1 MKYQKR
7 KRLKLFFKQLVN
19 ETGAINLTLT
29 SMEHACITHN
39 INGNIKVNRTIL
51 TNPGQK
57 LGHLFEAK
65 QLKHEVMTSL
75 KSTIWNLTL

>member
-1 MKYQKR
+1 
-7 KRLKLFFKQLVN
+7 
-19 ETGAINLTLT
+19 
-29 SMEHACITHN
+29 MEHACITHN

-57 LGHLFEAK
+57 LGHLFEVK

-75 KSTIWNLTL
+75 KSTIWNLTS

>member
-1 MKYQKR
+1 
-7 KRLKLFFKQLVN
+7 
-19 ETGAINLTLT
+19 
-29 SMEHACITHN
+29 MEHACITHN

-57 LGHLFEAK
+57 LGHLFEVK

-75 KSTIWNLTL
+75 KSTIWNLTLWPSSNEEYEILHKGLSHELLIH